1 MHRHPGRRLA
11 IGLLVALTLAV
22 PAIAQRGSGRFGFGA
37 LFATWIGPAAGF
49 VTLAGLAVH
58 AFGMWDKHRV
68 EKRTEADADRLVLT
82 LYWVCWLMLGG
93 VLLYL
98 VV

>member
-1 MHRHPGRRLA
+1 MTRVKLA
-11 IGLLVALTLAV
+11 ELTSGVGALVLGIGL
-22 PAIAQRGSGRFGFGA
+22 GA

-58 AFGMWDKHRV
+58 AFGMWDKHRI
-68 EKRTEADADRLVLT
+68 EKRTEADADRLFLT

>member
-1 MHRHPGRRLA
+1 MTRVKLA
-11 IGLLVALTLAV
+11 ELTSGVGALVLGIGL
-22 PAIAQRGSGRFGFGA
+22 GA
-37 LFATWIGPAAGF
+37 LFATWIGPAAGL

-58 AFGMWDKHRV
+58 AFGMWDKHRI
-68 EKRTEADADRLVLT
+68 EKRSQADADRLVLT

>member
-1 MHRHPGRRLA
+1 MTRVKLA
-11 IGLLVALTLAV
+11 ELTSGVGALVLGIGL
-22 PAIAQRGSGRFGFGA
+22 GA
-37 LFATWIGPAAGF
+37 LFATWIGPAAGL

-58 AFGMWDKHRV
+58 AFGMWDKHRI

>member
-1 MHRHPGRRLA
+1 MTRVKLA
-11 IGLLVALTLAV
+11 ELTSGVGALVLGIGL
-22 PAIAQRGSGRFGFGA
+22 GA

-58 AFGMWDKHRV
+58 AFGMWDKHRI

-93 VLLYL
+93 VVLYL

>member
-1 MHRHPGRRLA
+1 MTRVKRAELTSGVGALVLG
-11 IGLLVALTLAV
+11 IGL
-22 PAIAQRGSGRFGFGA
+22 GA
-37 LFATWIGPAAGF
+37 LFATWIGPAAGL

-58 AFGMWDKHRV
+58 AFGMWDKHRI